1 MASLVKKIIRGN
13 AYYYTRESQ
22 RVNGKPKVVRQ
33 IYLGRADDI
42 DRHIPKRGQ
51 GPSVGTYLRIVG
63 LALLVSAD
71 SHLPVLHST
80 YPGNRP
86 DAPTFQDLCGQLT
99 ARCRAVANS
108 LESVTLVFDKGNNSK
123 ANLAAVEAS
132 PFHVIG
138 SLAPTHYPDLF
149 AAQA

>member
-86 DAPTFQDLCGQLT
+86 DAPHLPGPLRSAHRPLPRRRQL
-99 ARCRAVANS
+99 ARVRHPG
-108 LESVTLVFDKGNNSK
+108 L
-123 ANLAAVEAS
+123 
-132 PFHVIG
+132 
-138 SLAPTHYPDLF
+138 
-149 AAQA
+149 